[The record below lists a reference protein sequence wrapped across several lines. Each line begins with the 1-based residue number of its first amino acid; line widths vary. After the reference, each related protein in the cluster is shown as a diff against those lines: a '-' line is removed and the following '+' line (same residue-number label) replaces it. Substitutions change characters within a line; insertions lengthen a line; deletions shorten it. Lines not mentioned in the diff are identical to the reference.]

1 MREKVVIGIYSL
13 TGCEGCRHEIVNL
26 GERLLQA
33 LEDLSIELAYEPL
46 LGLSAERSKYDIV
59 FVEGAVTSEAE
70 VRKLREVREKAKILV
85 AIGTCA
91 SLGGI
96 ASAYKV
102 LDDDVVKVKYGSAAL
117 ASRGKIRR
125 GAPISEF
132 VKVDYYLRG
141 CPINAEEFLK
151 LLTELA
157 RGVWVK
163 QGERRFEFLREYVVS
178 IPGKVMRLD
187 GEKCIVCGR
196 CVGIC
201 NALGVNALGTVN
213 RGIRVAIS
221 TPFATP
227 FEDAGCIS
235 CGLCAKYCPVGAL
248 TYRDDVQI
256 TQKMLKGGNV
266 DAYIEPEALA
276 SLAEAL
282 NASPWS
288 VITSLKAAGFSKV
301 ILWSPELRGSAES
314 LTIVP
319 ASPAEHTYVRNLYPS
334 LTKYLAEPPEI
345 PSDGVLITQ
354 CVARKLQGNPILTAR
369 EAEKLLANIP
379 VNTMVES
386 EPDAVKIGVKYP
398 IARAVGPY
406 EVRGALEAIMNG
418 YFKGGTIAIYVCPG
432 GCLMGGGQT
441 FPKTELGIIEGAR
454 ERIYREIMF
463 RINHC

>member
-1 MREKVVIGIYSL
+1 MREKVVVGIYSL

-26 GERLLQA
+26 GERLLHA
-33 LEDLSIELAYEPL
+33 LEDLNIELAYEPL
-46 LGLSAERSKYDIV
+46 LGLTAERSEYDVV
-59 FVEGAVTSEAE
+59 FVEGAVTSEVE
-70 VRKLREVREKAKILV
+70 VKKLREVREKAKILV

-96 ASAYKV
+96 ASANKV

-125 GAPISEF
+125 GAPISRF
-132 VKVDYYLRG
+132 VKVDYCLRG

-163 QGERRFEFLREYVVS
+163 QGERRFEFLREYVIS
-178 IPGKVMRLD
+178 IPGKIMRLD

-196 CVGIC
+196 CVGVC
-201 NALGVNALGTVN
+201 NTLGINALGTIN

-266 DAYIEPEALA
+266 NAYIEPEALA

-301 ILWSPELRGSAES
+301 ILWSPELRGSVES
-314 LTIVP
+314 LMVVP

-354 CVARKLQGNPILTAR
+354 CVARKLQGSPVLTAR

-386 EPDAVKIGVKYP
+386 EPDAIKIEAKQP

-406 EVRGALEAIMNG
+406 EVKGALEAIMSG

-441 FPKTELGIIEGAR
+441 FPRTELGIVEKDR
-454 ERIYREIMF
+454 ERIYREIMLKSVSY
-463 RINHC
+463 

>member
-1 MREKVVIGIYSL
+1 MREKVVMGIYSL
-13 TGCEGCRHEIVNL
+13 TGCEGCRHEVVNL

-33 LEDLSIELAYEPL
+33 LEDLNIELAYEPL
-46 LGLSAERSKYDIV
+46 LGLSAERSEYDIV
-59 FVEGAVTSEAE
+59 FVEGAVMSEAE
-70 VRKLREVREKAKILV
+70 VRRLREVREKAKVLV
-85 AIGTCA
+85 AMGTCA
-91 SLGGI
+91 SLGGV
-96 ASAYKV
+96 ASAYEV
-102 LDDDVVKVKYGSAAL
+102 LDADVVKVKYGSAAL
-117 ASRGKIRR
+117 ASRGRVRR
-125 GAPISEF
+125 GTPISKF

-141 CPINAEEFLK
+141 CPVNPEEFLK
-151 LLTELA
+151 LLSELA
-157 RGVWVK
+157 RSVWVR
-163 QGERRFEFLREYVVS
+163 QGERRFEFIREYIAS
-178 IPGKVMRLD
+178 ISGKVMRLD
-187 GEKCIVCGR
+187 GEKCVVCGR

-227 FEDAGCIS
+227 FEDAGCVS

-248 TYRDDVQI
+248 TYRDDVLV

-266 DAYIEPEALA
+266 DAYVEPEALA
-276 SLAEAL
+276 SLAEAF

-288 VITSLKAAGFSKV
+288 VITSLKAVGFSKV

-319 ASPAEHTYVRNLYPS
+319 ASPAEHAYVRNLYPS

-345 PSDGVLITQ
+345 PSDGILITQ
-354 CVARKLQGNPILTAR
+354 CVARKLQGSPVLTAR
-369 EAEKLLANIP
+369 EAEKLLASIP
-379 VNTMVES
+379 VDTMVES
-386 EPDAVKIGVKYP
+386 GPDAVKMGVKYP

-406 EVRGALEAIMNG
+406 EVRGALEAVMSG
-418 YFKGGTIAIYVCPG
+418 YFRGGTIAIYVCPG

-441 FPKTELGIIEGAR
+441 FPKTELGMIEEAR

-463 RINHC
+463 RIDRR